1 MAPPFISTAIPS
13 SHPNNGNAKSLNK
26 LLRKSAKTLMRSHR
40 FKIPKYDLPIRLR
53 PWFLVLTTLVMI
65 ILAFLG
71 FTNFAHALPLNDKIL
86 HFVCF
91 MLATGVFYFI
101 FDVEEEARR
110 IWFWRHANMLLTGFI
125 CFFCGGIM
133 SEFVQSMLPYKEFQ
147 FGDVVANLMGSSVG
161 LYVAYHLEKYYRYR
175 REIARL
181 YRPIETDYSSDDS
194 EDEDS
199 FSMTAQLLPLHT
211 TTRPSSNTNTNNT
224 NTHSN
229 TSDPFSDPPNNTRD
243 NRSSANNSR
252 YIPSNT
258 AKLREQRQ
266 RNGGKKK
273 SVRFTDVW
281 DAGEREELFAVGDA
295 GESDEDDEDVP
306 LAVRKGSLTTGGRDV
321 NGRGSGTGRG
331 EGGTVSG
338 IGNGSGTDAVV
349 AAQSQ
354 SHVDSRQDIPR
365 IYVTDS

>member
-13 SHPNNGNAKSLNK
+13 SRPNNRNAKSLNK

-65 ILAFLG
+65 VLAFLG
-71 FTNFAHALPLNDKIL
+71 FTNFAHVLPLNDKIL

-101 FDVEEEARR
+101 LDVEEEARR
-110 IWFWRHANMLLTGFI
+110 VWFWRHANMLFTGFI

-199 FSMTAQLLPLHT
+199 FSMTAQLLPLHAT
-211 TTRPSSNTNTNNT
+211 NNLPSSNTNNT
-224 NTHSN
+224 NARSDS
-229 TSDPFSDPPNNTRD
+229 SDPFSDPPNNASR
-243 NRSSANNSR
+243 NANSSR
-252 YIPSNT
+252 YIPSST
-258 AKLREQRQ
+258 AKLHQQRQ
-266 RNGGKKK
+266 KNGGKKK

-306 LAVRKGSLTTGGRDV
+306 LAVRKGSLTTGA
-321 NGRGSGTGRG
+321 NGSGIERGGTGSGTGERTENG
-331 EGGTVSG
+331 TSGG
-338 IGNGSGTDAVV
+338 
-349 AAQSQ
+349 
-354 SHVDSRQDIPR
+354 RQDIPK
-365 IYVTDS
+365 IYDTDS

>member
-1 MAPPFISTAIPS
+1 MAPSFISTAIPS
-13 SHPNNGNAKSLNK
+13 SRPNNGNAKSLNR

-71 FTNFAHALPLNDKIL
+71 FTNFARALPLNDKIL

-110 IWFWRHANMLLTGFI
+110 IWFWRHANMLFTGFI

-181 YRPIETDYSSDDS
+181 YRPIETEYSSDDS

-211 TTRPSSNTNTNNT
+211 TTRPPSNANANVNANTRPHTISSR
-224 NTHSN
+224 THD
-229 TSDPFSDPPNNTRD
+229 DPFDDPPNGGGI
-243 NRSSANNSR
+243 NSR
-252 YIPSNT
+252 YMPSNT
-258 AKLREQRQ
+258 AKLQK
-266 RNGGKKK
+266 NGAKKK

-281 DAGEREELFAVGDA
+281 DAGEREELFAVGDE
-295 GESDEDDEDVP
+295 GESEEDDEDVP
-306 LAVRKGSLTTGGRDV
+306 LAVRKGSLTAGPGSE
-321 NGRGSGTGRG
+321 GRGL
-331 EGGTVSG
+331 
-338 IGNGSGTDAVV
+338 GNGSSTSGG
-349 AAQSQ
+349 S
-354 SHVDSRQDIPR
+354 VDNGGATAGSDTVGGGRQDIPK